1 MQCDHKAT
9 EKRHL
14 QTHIKSVHEG
24 QKFQCPQFEYKAT
37 EKGNLQ
43 KHIKSVHEGQTF
55 ACTLA
60 HCDYQTKWKN
70 TLVKHKKKKH
80 TKITREEY
88 FEVLKHEVEND

>member
-1 MQCDHKAT
+1 M
-9 EKRHL
+9 
-14 QTHIKSVHEG
+14 KSVHEG
-24 QKFQCPQFEYKAT
+24 QQFQCSHCEYKAT
-37 EKGNLQ
+37 QKQNLQ

-60 HCDYQTKWKN
+60 HCDYKTKWKN

-80 TKITREEY
+80 TKITQEEY